1 VLAVSSNIPTP
12 NRFHPQSCI
21 SKFQNKNLH
30 VGTQALCLDKL
41 ASREVNGENG
51 YFNQVLLNREIESFK
66 FFRDTVDFFFP

>member
-1 VLAVSSNIPTP
+1 
-12 NRFHPQSCI
+12 
-21 SKFQNKNLH
+21 LH